1 MIAGEGRTIYVS
13 GDTDISADME
23 WMGELHR
30 PEIGILNCGGFY
42 TMDMERAAWAARRY
56 FNFQTVIPSH
66 YRTFPVLAQSAEPLR
81 AALPGVD
88 VRIPEVM
95 ETIEL

>member
-1 MIAGEGRTIYVS
+1 
-13 GDTDISADME
+13 
-23 WMGELHR
+23 
-30 PEIGILNCGGFY
+30 
-42 TMDMERAAWAARRY
+42 MDMERVAWAARRY
-56 FNFQTVIPSH
+56 FDFKTVIPRH
-66 YRTFPVLAQSAEPLR
+66 YGTFQVLAQSAEPLR